1 VTVFQET
8 KIAIIIGPEAKPA
21 SSLEGAVSAPSGLDP
36 SDLRRTLLHTGCTA
50 HDRMGSPAAGHP
62 HHDPHAGPSASTSS
76 NTAQR
81 HPNHSHDVSHVHG
94 GAPERD
100 SHKPHGT
107 RSESAPELPAREI
120 TEGSKDL
127 QNGKELPIRRES
139 SDSALDKPETSRDR
153 RGAPHSSTDQDNKL
167 GVERRTEPTMP
178 ERSTPIGDLLKPD
191 TLRELIRSQF
201 SNPNSPNTLMSD
213 GLAPRYTTNRSQEN
227 HQAYDQRT
235 ETQRVVQQ
243 VQIQETLTARTV
255 IPDASSWEGRTQAA
269 SASTATTLNDLRTST
284 LDKLHQMK
292 SALEIAMERAQPHLS
307 AEHSPPSTLHS
318 QPPGAFSYVE
328 PVRHNTTPMLTVHNE
343 DRSNPGRSDA
353 AARSEKAN
361 LLFDSL
367 AAIAKKVA
375 SVETLRKLD
384 QSFESACLAMFAA
397 AALGVMATDRLL
409 RELLALARET
419 EQRLKEEGDAVVTER
434 DAIKR
439 LHEAAQS
446 LEEEL
451 QGTQANQAGL
461 VADITGIVADATLGR
476 PVAGVRIDAG
486 PLGTIETNNWGEFHL
501 RNIPIGTAYQLV
513 PSHIGYSFTQEVIS
527 GTVGATNYI
536 HIDALRQL
544 EHPASEHR

>member
-1 VTVFQET
+1 
-8 KIAIIIGPEAKPA
+8 
-21 SSLEGAVSAPSGLDP
+21 
-36 SDLRRTLLHTGCTA
+36 
-50 HDRMGSPAAGHP
+50 
-62 HHDPHAGPSASTSS
+62 
-76 NTAQR
+76 
-81 HPNHSHDVSHVHG
+81 
-94 GAPERD
+94 
-100 SHKPHGT
+100 
-107 RSESAPELPAREI
+107 
-120 TEGSKDL
+120 
-127 QNGKELPIRRES
+127 
-139 SDSALDKPETSRDR
+139 
-153 RGAPHSSTDQDNKL
+153 
-167 GVERRTEPTMP
+167 
-178 ERSTPIGDLLKPD
+178 
-191 TLRELIRSQF
+191 
-201 SNPNSPNTLMSD
+201 
-213 GLAPRYTTNRSQEN
+213 
-227 HQAYDQRT
+227 
-235 ETQRVVQQ
+235 
-243 VQIQETLTARTV
+243 
-255 IPDASSWEGRTQAA
+255 
-269 SASTATTLNDLRTST
+269 
-284 LDKLHQMK
+284 
-292 SALEIAMERAQPHLS
+292 
-307 AEHSPPSTLHS
+307 
-318 QPPGAFSYVE
+318 
-328 PVRHNTTPMLTVHNE
+328 MLTVHNE